1 MAELFKWSG
10 RKGEEAVGGSASAPG
25 ASEAVTTSKVFPRF
39 IAALAPRPSPVLVDL
54 GPVIGANISY
64 FGEHLACKLYVE
76 DLFSEMETL
85 RRRGAA
91 DTLAAHLVER
101 LRHADASIDGILC
114 WDLFDFLDRPTG
126 LAVAGRLM
134 RMLKPGGAIHG
145 MFGTTPIELTHYT
158 RFVVEGNGSLRQRP
172 YPATKV
178 KRTVLLTGEINK
190 IFDGLKVAE
199 SVLLKTSTRET
210 LFRK

>member
-1 MAELFKWSG
+1 LAELFKWNG
-10 RKGEEAVGGSASAPG
+10 RKGEDAAAGSASSTG
-25 ASEAVTTSKVFPRF
+25 ASEALTTSKVFPRF

-54 GPVIGANISY
+54 GPVVGANISY

-76 DLFSEMETL
+76 DLFAELEAL
-85 RRRGAA
+85 HRRNAA
-91 DTLAAHLVER
+91 DTATSYLVDR
-101 LRHADASIDGILC
+101 LRHADGSIDGILC

-126 LAVAGRLM
+126 QAVAARLI
-134 RMLKPGGAIHG
+134 RMLKPGGAVHG
-145 MFGTTPIELTHYT
+145 MFGTTPIELKHYT
-158 RFVVEGNGSLRQRP
+158 RFVVEGAGSLRQRP

-190 IFDGLKVAE
+190 MFEGLKVTE

>member
-1 MAELFKWSG
+1 LAELFKWSG
-10 RKGEEAVGGSASAPG
+10 RKGEEAVGAPASAPP
-25 ASEAVTTSKVFPRF
+25 APEAVTTSKVFPRF

-54 GPVIGANISY
+54 GPVVGANISY

-76 DLFSEMETL
+76 DLFAETETL
-85 RRRGAA
+85 RRRGAG
-91 DTLAAHLVER
+91 DTLATHLVGR
-101 LRHADASIDGILC
+101 LRHADESIDGICC
-114 WDLFDFLDRPTG
+114 WDLFDFLDKPTG
-126 LAVAGRLM
+126 QAVAARLM

-145 MFGTTPIELTHYT
+145 MFGTTPVELTHYT
-158 RFVVEGNGSLRQRP
+158 RFVVEGASLRQRP

-190 IFDGLKVAE
+190 MFDGLKVAE